1 MIKQIENTRENNQT
15 EKICSFYASD
25 YHFEMISLPYIKNEV
40 KNNRQIII
48 FTENNLEKTIKELL
62 NRTNLKEEEKQQ
74 IVKIDWTE
82 NIEEKIEKIKNGKN
96 EEQTILIKGSVEY
109 IERMEKRIKE
119 FNQNTK
125 MIHSY
130 PIQETASK
138 AKDIVKEYDA
148 ILNTVGKI
156 DM

>member
-25 YHFEMISLPYIKNEV
+25 YHFEMISLPYIENEV

-62 NRTNLKEEEKQQ
+62 SRTNLKEEEKQQ

>member
-62 NRTNLKEEEKQQ
+62 SRTNLKEEEKQQ

-82 NIEEKIEKIKNGKN
+82 NIEEW
-96 EEQTILIKGSVEY
+96 
-109 IERMEKRIKE
+109 KE
-119 FNQNTK
+119 
-125 MIHSY
+125 
-130 PIQETASK
+130 
-138 AKDIVKEYDA
+138 
-148 ILNTVGKI
+148 
-156 DM
+156 

>member
-1 MIKQIENTRENNQT
+1 MIKQIDNTIGSNKT

-25 YHFEMISLPYIKNEV
+25 YHFEMISLPYIENEI
-40 KNNRQIII
+40 KSNKQIII
-48 FTENNLEKTIKELL
+48 LTENNLEKTIKELL
-62 NRTNLKEEEKQQ
+62 SRTNLKEEEKQQ
-74 IVKIDWTE
+74 ILKIDWTE
-82 NIEEKIEKIKNGKN
+82 NIEEKIEKVKNGKN
-96 EEQTILIKGSVEY
+96 EEQTVLIKGSVEY
-109 IERMEKRIKE
+109 IKRMEKQIKE
-119 FNQNTK
+119 FNQDTK

-130 PIQETASK
+130 PIQEIANK

>member
-25 YHFEMISLPYIKNEV
+25 YHFEMISLPYIENEV